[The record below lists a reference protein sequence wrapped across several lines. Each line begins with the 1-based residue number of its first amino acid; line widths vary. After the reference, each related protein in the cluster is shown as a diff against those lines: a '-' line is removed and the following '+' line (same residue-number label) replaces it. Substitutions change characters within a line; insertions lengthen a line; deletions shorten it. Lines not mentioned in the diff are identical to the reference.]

1 MSWFRIGRERGM
13 SLIEV
18 VVATSLMGAVVA
30 VLGPT
35 MISSFNAGRVVD
47 NESRALDEVRVA
59 IARIDRE
66 LRSASC
72 IDSPTAGGSGSA
84 LSFTTMAGAGGA
96 YDVSY
101 TVSGGQLRRTT
112 AGGAQDIGEGLVVTS
127 HEFSHAANPGQRA
140 SVTIVFQVR
149 FEASHDPRTVE
160 TTVTGRNAW
169 EACP

>member
-1 MSWFRIGRERGM
+1 M

-30 VLGPT
+30 VLGPA
-35 MISSFNAGRVVD
+35 MISSFNAGRIVD

-72 IDSPTAGGSGSA
+72 IASPTAGSGGSTLA
-84 LSFTTMAGAGGA
+84 FTTMAGAAGA
-96 YDVSY
+96 YDVTYS
-101 TVSGGQLRRTT
+101 VSGGQLQRTT
-112 AGGAQDIGEGLVVTS
+112 ASGSQNIGNGLVVTS

-140 SVTIVFQVR
+140 SVDIALQVR
-149 FEASHDPRTVE
+149 FDASRDPRTVE